1 MKRTFKKTL
10 TLLLMLAMLG
20 CAIFAMSLTVHA
32 ASDYVT
38 INNIR
43 IKDGQ
48 YLRENDSTATYTMPG
63 SGSDYAYYKSGVL
76 TLINFNITANND
88 FAVIYTS
95 KDKLTINLT
104 GTNSINTSYGY
115 AFRTTSKTILTFMG
129 SGSLTID
136 CSANYAI
143 HCSDLA
149 IAGGTLTVKAAGYA
163 LIAYDYIQTGGTV
176 NLSSSKDYQALWVQG
191 PADIS
196 GGTLTVEASNCS
208 FAAVVDEDMTV
219 SGGTVNI
226 KPNTGMAGVAVGGT
240 YTQTG
245 GTVNLATK
253 GYAGIATTGT
263 GKVTLT
269 GGDFKVTGDGIGL
282 QTAKASVEIGRCD
295 VIMEGVSTGIDCAG
309 TVTINGNGIT
319 KITATKN
326 GISCKAFNITKT
338 GEFLVSGQS
347 GLAVASSD
355 KSWTVASKYAT
366 SVSTNYQ
373 GKDAVPLSNQSV
385 KTAKYFYSRGV
396 YIYIAGIP
404 MSYGEYLP
412 KNGQAAST
420 YKLSDNYIHTQA
432 NGERLEVIVKNCDIA
447 ATGSTEGIKSTTNTL
462 ITGSGSFS
470 ITSQSGSAILLSSGS
485 LFMDN
490 SDTVNIKS
498 NSMNGIVLQKG
509 SYVQTNGTV
518 NIEAGNGILA
528 AQGDVTISKG
538 ALNVKST
545 GIGITTKNLQMNG
558 TSLDVTGSTRALLL
572 TGSLTAKSGLTI
584 QAATTATGTLG
595 TYNSA
600 NIDSYKRVFVGGHVC
615 SGGTATCRRLA
626 QCSTCGKAYG
636 SYADHVWS
644 KTWDVTTKD
653 GHAHKCTTSGCSAT
667 STVEKHTPGAAAT
680 EASEQRCTT
689 CNYIIAPKLNH
700 THKTTKVAAVAPT
713 CDKNGNVEYYTC
725 SGCSKIFQDAAATR
739 EFASRQDTISPALGH
754 KFTDAWN
761 ADATNHW
768 HACSACGAK
777 EGIEKHTPGAAATE
791 TTDQTCTVCAYV
803 INKAAGHTHTFS
815 DHWFNDNATH
825 WKACNCGEI
834 SDKAD
839 HADTNGD
846 AVCDS
851 CHWALS
857 AGETT
862 APTEGT
868 DPTDGTDSNDTT
880 DSDNDAG
887 EQDPADKQTDGDNT
901 SSALITV
908 VIVIAVLLFAACAV
922 LVLILIKRKMN

>member
-1 MKRTFKKTL
+1 MKRTFKKSL
-10 TLLLMLAMLG
+10 TLLLMLTVL
-20 CAIFAMSLTVHA
+20 CSVIFAMSLTANA
-32 ASDYVT
+32 ASET
-38 INNIR
+38 IWVNKIAM
-43 IKDGQ
+43 KDGQ
-48 YLRENDSTATYTMPG
+48 YLRENDNAVTASRPG
-63 SGSDYAYYKSGVL
+63 SGSDYAYYKDGVL
-76 TLINFNITANND
+76 YLYNFDLNWND
-88 FAVIYTS
+88 TSSWVGGIYTS
-95 KDKLTINLT
+95 DSNLIVELN
-104 GTNSINTSYGY
+104 GTNTFTSSVKYLISGRYNT
-115 AFRTTSKTILTFMG
+115 TLTFQG
-129 SGSLTID
+129 SGSLTINSSAD
-136 CSANYAI
+136 CAI
-143 HCSDLA
+143 VCGTMEVT
-149 IAGGTLTVKAAGYA
+149 GGTLNVTAAGYA
-163 LIAYDYIQTGGTV
+163 IDARYYTQTGGTV
-176 NLSSSKDYQALWVQG
+176 NVTSTKDYEALKVYRD
-191 PADIS
+191 ASIS
-196 GGTLTVEASNCS
+196 GGTLNIKASN
-208 FAAVVDEDMTV
+208 AAYAAQVELGNMTV

-226 KPNTGMAGVAVGGT
+226 SPQTNMAGLVVGGT

-253 GYAGIATTGT
+253 CYAGIATTGT

-282 QTAKASVEIGRCD
+282 QTAKADIEIGRCD

-309 TVTINGNGIT
+309 TVTINGYGIT

-355 KSWTVASKYAT
+355 KSWTVDSEYTT

-385 KTAKYFYSRGV
+385 TTAKYFFTREAV
-396 YIYIAGIP
+396 IYIAGVP
-404 MSYGEYLP
+404 MGYDEYLP
-412 KNGQAAST
+412 KNGKAAST
-420 YKLSDNYIHTQA
+420 YKPSDNYIHTQA

-447 ATGSTEGIKSTTNTL
+447 ATGTTEAIKTDRSITISGTGTL
-462 ITGSGSFS
+462 S
-470 ITSQSGSAILLSSGS
+470 ITSQSGSAILSSNGS
-485 LFMDN
+485 LEMFF
-490 SDTVNIKS
+490 SGTVNIKS
-498 NSMNGIVLQKG
+498 NTMNGIVLRNG
-509 SYVQTNGTV
+509 SYVQTDGTV

-545 GIGITTKNLQMNG
+545 GIGITTKNVVVNG
-558 TSLDVTGSTRALLL
+558 TRLDVTGSIRALLL
-572 TGSLTAKSGLTI
+572 TGSLTAKRGLTI
-584 QAATTATGTLG
+584 KAATTATGTWG
-595 TYNSA
+595 TYDSA
-600 NIDSYKRVFVGGHVC
+600 NIASYKRVFVGNHVC
-615 SGGTATCRRLA
+615 SGGTATCQRLA

-667 STVEKHTPGAAAT
+667 STVENHTPGAAAT

-689 CNYIIAPKLNH
+689 CNYIIAPRLNH

-868 DPTDGTDSNDTT
+868 DPTDGTKPTEGT
-880 DSDNDAG
+880 D
-887 EQDPADKQTDGDNT
+887 PTDGGNMWLYI
-901 SSALITV
+901 SIGLG
-908 VIVIAVLLFAACAV
+908 V
-922 LVLILIKRKMN
+922 LVVGMVVAIILLLKPKKKSGK

>member
-1 MKRTFKKTL
+1 MKRTFKKPFI
-10 TLLLMLAMLG
+10 LLLMLTVL
-20 CAIFAMSLTVHA
+20 CSVIFAMSLTVNA

-48 YLRENDSTATYTMPG
+48 YLRENDSTATNTTHG

-76 TLINFNITANND
+76 TLNNFNITANND
-88 FAVIYTS
+88 FAVIYTTN
-95 KDKLTINLT
+95 DKLTINLT

-115 AFRTTSKTILTFMG
+115 AFRTTYNTILTFMG

-143 HCSDLA
+143 GCHDIA

-163 LIAYDYIQTGGTV
+163 LKTADYIQTAGTV
-176 NLSSSKDYQALWVQG
+176 TLTSSKDYQALWVQG

-208 FAAVVDEDMTV
+208 IAAVVDENMTV

-226 KPNTGMAGVAVGGT
+226 KPKTDMAGVAVGGT

-269 GGDFKVTGDGIGL
+269 GGDFKVTGNGIGL

-319 KITATKN
+319 KITAAKN

-355 KSWTVASKYAT
+355 KSWTVGSEYAT

-385 KTAKYFYSRGV
+385 TTAKYFFTREAV
-396 YIYIAGIP
+396 IYIAGVP
-404 MSYGEYLP
+404 MGYDEYLP
-412 KNGQAAST
+412 KNGKASST
-420 YKLSDNYIHTQA
+420 YEPSDNYIHTQV

-447 ATGSTEGIKSTTNTL
+447 ATGTTEAIKTDRSIIISGIGTL
-462 ITGSGSFS
+462 S
-470 ITSQSGSAILLSSGS
+470 ITSQSGSAILSSNGS
-485 LFMDN
+485 LQMSF
-490 SDTVNIKS
+490 SGTVNIKS
-498 NSMNGIVLQKG
+498 NTLNGIVLRNG
-509 SYVQTNGTV
+509 SYVQTDGTV

-528 AQGDVTISKG
+528 AQGDVTVSKG

-558 TSLDVTGSTRALLL
+558 TSLDVTGSIQALMLN
-572 TGSLTAKSGLTI
+572 GSLTAKRGVSI
-584 QAATTATGTLG
+584 KAATTATGTLG

-600 NIDSYKRVFVGGHVC
+600 NIASYKRVFVGVHVC
-615 SGGTATCRRLA
+615 SGGTATCQRLA

-644 KTWDVTTKD
+644 KTWDVTTPKMATLISVPPAAVLPPAQWKSILPVRLLQK
-653 GHAHKCTTSGCSAT
+653 HQSSAALPATTS
-667 STVEKHTPGAAAT
+667 
-680 EASEQRCTT
+680 
-689 CNYIIAPKLNH
+689 
-700 THKTTKVAAVAPT
+700 
-713 CDKNGNVEYYTC
+713 
-725 SGCSKIFQDAAATR
+725 
-739 EFASRQDTISPALGH
+739 
-754 KFTDAWN
+754 
-761 ADATNHW
+761 
-768 HACSACGAK
+768 
-777 EGIEKHTPGAAATE
+777 
-791 TTDQTCTVCAYV
+791 
-803 INKAAGHTHTFS
+803 
-815 DHWFNDNATH
+815 
-825 WKACNCGEI
+825 
-834 SDKAD
+834 
-839 HADTNGD
+839 
-846 AVCDS
+846 
-851 CHWALS
+851 
-857 AGETT
+857 
-862 APTEGT
+862 
-868 DPTDGTDSNDTT
+868 
-880 DSDNDAG
+880 
-887 EQDPADKQTDGDNT
+887 
-901 SSALITV
+901 
-908 VIVIAVLLFAACAV
+908 LLPS
-922 LVLILIKRKMN
+922 